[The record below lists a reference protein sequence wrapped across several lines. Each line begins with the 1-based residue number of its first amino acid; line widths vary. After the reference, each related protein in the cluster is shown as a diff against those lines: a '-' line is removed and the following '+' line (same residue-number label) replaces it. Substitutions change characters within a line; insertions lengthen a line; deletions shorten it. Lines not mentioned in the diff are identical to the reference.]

1 MPRTSTCRTSHLLP
15 ALKFCPARGSGG
27 PRPTVIRSAPTRS
40 RGSSPGSESFHLL
53 PRAAAVARS
62 ETWPHMPDSHG
73 VATRRLDRNLPWTQR
88 CARCSLRSG
97 RRCSKPSPSI
107 NWTKMSFTSWPLTR
121 LAGRAGSRSTDT
133 TRGSDA
139 QGSTIADYPT
149 LQSLVDPLTTYFRI
163 LIAACTSV
171 YDLLQLADGSH
182 QYLSQL
188 VAFEGKYEWAAVLAY
203 HFDFYR
209 AQVREMKRGNYA
221 GWAQVTVNAA
231 LHVRHLAGREK
242 GYAAA
247 RTPSVAGLHKMDNS
261 SDEGLAREG
270 ELCDLFNPG
279 VCASPCRYRRIHQ
292 CQGCGSYEHPIGAC
306 PRVVVY
312 STQRPMHA

>member
-1 MPRTSTCRTSHLLP
+1 MSPRNRATPFPGPSAYYAANVYMPDVSPTASPKVLPCQRIGWTEADSYTLSSDQVSRIVTGIREFPSPPQSSSGGSERNLATYAGQPRRRYPPFGPESPLDP
-15 ALKFCPARGSGG
+15 ALRQMFPSIRE
-27 PRPTVIRSAPTRS
+27 TVLEAVTKHQLDEDEFHKLASDPTR
-40 RGSSPGSESFHLL
+40 RKGRVAFDRYDQGVRC
-53 PRAAAVARS
+53 PREHHRRL
-62 ETWPHMPDSHG
+62 PDS
-73 VATRRLDRNLPWTQR
+73 A
-88 CARCSLRSG
+88 
-97 RRCSKPSPSI
+97 KP
-107 NWTKMSFTSWPLTR
+107 L
-121 LAGRAGSRSTDT
+121 
-133 TRGSDA
+133 
-139 QGSTIADYPT
+139 
-149 LQSLVDPLTTYFRI
+149 
-163 LIAACTSV
+163 